1 MVFLPSR
8 VCCSEVICVVSRFK
22 QKEREK
28 IHWFKLM
35 KYKLMANFLP
45 KKIAM
50 NKMPYKRMT
59 SLPKTKHNC
68 DQLNLGKV

>member
-1 MVFLPSR
+1 
-8 VCCSEVICVVSRFK
+8 
-22 QKEREK
+22 
-28 IHWFKLM
+28 M

-45 KKIAM
+45 KKFAM

>member
-22 QKEREK
+22 QREGGREGGREK

-45 KKIAM
+45 KKICHEQNA
-50 NKMPYKRMT
+50 
-59 SLPKTKHNC
+59 L
-68 DQLNLGKV
+68 